1 MGYSL
6 SAVFVI
12 FMLSAFMSI
21 TYIYT
26 STDYAVNSITNAYN
40 SKVFRDYNKLY
51 SNLEVVYIN
60 ASQQGATTYD
70 LEIKIFDNGD
80 ADMTT
85 KKMSFVVNG
94 TLMTPD
100 YFDKP
105 YLLPQNNLTVDFYN
119 VSGTGTGVVRIITQF
134 GSSTYSTY
142 KVT

>member
-12 FMLSAFMSI
+12 FMLSTFMSI

-26 STDYAVNSITNAYN
+26 STDYAINSVANAQN

-51 SNLEVVYIN
+51 SNLKVVYIN

-70 LEIKIFDNGD
+70 LEIKILDNGD
-80 ADMTT
+80 AEMTT
-85 KKMSFVVNG
+85 EKMSFIVNG
-94 TLMTPD
+94 TLMIPD
-100 YFDKP
+100 SFDKP

>member
-12 FMLSAFMSI
+12 FMLSTFMSI

-26 STDYAVNSITNAYN
+26 STDYAINSVANAQN

-51 SNLEVVYIN
+51 SNLKVVYIN
-60 ASQQGATTYD
+60 ASQQGATIYD
-70 LEIKIFDNGD
+70 LEIKILDNGD
-80 ADMTT
+80 AEMTT
-85 KKMSFVVNG
+85 EKMSFIVNG
-94 TLMTPD
+94 TLMIPD
-100 YFDKP
+100 SFDKP